1 LAKPEAGTV
10 RQVAEAVAVPRV
22 ADAWR
27 CGVPVLAAVVAL
39 FALVTNPGTPAE
51 NLVAGA
57 AVVPFVLWGWR
68 PQAVPTLALVV
79 VVAAVQLAA
88 QRSGDLEPLLF
99 LVALAAA
106 IVGCWEPSRWAAATA
121 GTLAA
126 ATPFVIELVVDD
138 DILFGVWTVGVLLFL
153 FLGRVSRWQL
163 QLAAELAEARQE
175 LARRAAEEEKR
186 LIARDVHDLVG
197 HGLAAMLLHVTG
209 ARHVLRRDPGQAAQ
223 ALADAEAVG
232 RRSMEELRRTLHVL
246 RGPQAEPVAEP
257 PLPDADDIAAAVE
270 TARAAGVDAE
280 FRSVG
285 DVGRIDPIVG
295 LSLHRVVEEALANAR
310 RHAPR
315 AVTDV
320 ALTVEQDG
328 VVLTVDSV
336 GPIVEPKTEDPDR
349 PCYGIVGMRE
359 RMGAVGGHLEAGR
372 TATGWSVR
380 CRAPLTSAGR
390 DR

>member
-1 LAKPEAGTV
+1 
-10 RQVAEAVAVPRV
+10 VAEDVAVPRV

-27 CGVPVLAAVVAL
+27 WGVPVLAGVVAL
-39 FALVTNPGTPAE
+39 FALVTNPGTLAE
-51 NLVAGA
+51 NLAAGA

-68 PQAVPTLALVV
+68 PQAMPTLVLV
-79 VVAAVQLAA
+79 VVAASVQLAA

-99 LVALAAA
+99 LVAIAAA
-106 IVGCWEPSRWAAATA
+106 IVGSWEPSRWATVVA

-126 ATPFVIELVVDD
+126 ATPFVVELVVDD
-138 DILFGVWTVGVLLFL
+138 DILYGVWTMGVLLL
-153 FLGRVSRWQL
+153 LLLGRVSRWQIR
-163 QLAAELAEARQE
+163 LAAELADARQE
-175 LARRAAEEEKR
+175 LARRAAAEEKR

-209 ARHVLRRDPGQAAQ
+209 ARHLLRRDPRQADE

-232 RRSMEELRRTLHVL
+232 RRNMEELRRSLHVL
-246 RGPQAEPVAEP
+246 RASPAEPVGAP
-257 PLPDADDIAAAVE
+257 PLPDAGDIPAAVE
-270 TARAAGVDAE
+270 TARAAGVHAH
-280 FRSVG
+280 FRLVG
-285 DVGRIDPIVG
+285 DLRRIDPIIG
-295 LSLHRVVEEALANAR
+295 LSLHRVVEEALANAG

-320 ALTVEQDG
+320 VLTVEQDG

-336 GPIVEPKTEDPDR
+336 GPIAASKAEDPER

-359 RMGAVGGHLEAGR
+359 RMGSVGGDLEAGR
-372 TATGWSVR
+372 TSTGWLVR
-380 CRAPLTSAGR
+380 CRAPLAGTGL